1 MNILKTVRDIIKCQQ
16 TDPQNIP
23 ILRLHRL
30 CFMSYL
36 HNLVL
41 WQGFQYPKKRKMVNL
56 RTEEQDHE
64 YLENGKRYQ
73 KMSKNRPPKT
83 CTFYVYISQVLCPIF
98 IIWRFSRDFK
108 IQNSLKWSIWRV
120 FIFSRKKV
128 PCNEQG
134 CLYPLYFGKTFAWGF
149 QKGATYTLSL
159 KNGWEKYISNL
170 AF

>member
-1 MNILKTVRDIIKCQQ
+1 
-16 TDPQNIP
+16 
-23 ILRLHRL
+23 
-30 CFMSYL
+30 MSYL

-108 IQNSLKWSIWRV
+108 IQKSLKWSIWRV

-128 PCNEQG
+128 PNSTQG
-134 CLYPLYFGKTFAWGF
+134 CIAMNIYWKSTWYEVSKKVRHTPYLLKTAEKNIF
-149 QKGATYTLSL
+149 Q
-159 KNGWEKYISNL
+159 I
-170 AF
+170 